1 MVRHAGAPDEEED
14 RAMWVGYRGE
24 GDAVGEPPTPEQVER
39 WRRRISPPDNELPA
53 GVGLTVVLGRNDD
66 AAVGIT
72 HVEAF
77 SSGFRFT
84 LAVRMRQPRPYL
96 AQGGLF
102 MLVSSHVRPGV
113 EIPLEDRLLLG
124 IEYADG
130 RRASNIEDIRM
141 SGPTAVPDEQLIL
154 VPEGGGGDENSVD
167 QAYWVAPLPPDG
179 PVTIVLAWPGFG
191 MPESRTDL
199 DGAAIRAAAGRSH
212 TLWPRQPPLQPS
224 EPPSPARPSSG
235 WFAEPPE

>member
-14 RAMWVGYRGE
+14 WAMWVGRRGG
-24 GDAVGEPPTPEQVER
+24 GDAVGEPPTPEQVEQ
-39 WRRRISPPDNELPA
+39 WRRRISPPDNEFPA

-77 SSGFRFT
+77 SSGFLFT
-84 LAVRMRQPRPYL
+84 LAIRVRQPRPHL
-96 AQGGLF
+96 AHGGLF
-102 MLVSSHVRPGV
+102 MAVGSHVTPGV
-113 EIPLEDRLLLG
+113 ELPLEDRLLLG

-130 RRASNIEDIRM
+130 RRTSTLSDIRM
-141 SGPTAVPDEQLIL
+141 SGPMAVPDQQLIL
-154 VPEGGGGDENSVD
+154 LSAGGSGDERSVD
-167 QAYWVAPLPPDG
+167 QMYFVTPLPPDG

-199 DGAAIRAAAGRSH
+199 DGAAIRAAAGRSL
-212 TLWPRQPPLQPS
+212 TLWPPQPAS
-224 EPPSPARPSSG
+224 EPSAPPPPARPSSG
-235 WFAEPPE
+235 WFAEPPD